1 MGNGAVNCPAAAK
14 DIANRTLV
22 DKAGRTTLLAPFMS
36 LLIGI
41 LTFVLIIVSLFL
53 IFVVLMQR
61 AKSDGGVGAAMGG
74 GVAESTFGAETGNVL
89 SKSTINAAIAFF
101 VISFALYLANIY
113 QSKHH
118 ETADS
123 KLPTIIVPAATA
135 KPATAPITPP
145 PGEKPKP

>member
-1 MGNGAVNCPAAAK
+1 
-14 DIANRTLV
+14 
-22 DKAGRTTLLAPFMS
+22 MS

-41 LTFVLIIVSLFL
+41 LTFVLILVSLFL

-89 SKSTINAAIAFF
+89 VSSTRNAAIIFF
-101 VISFALYLANIY
+101 VLCFALYLANIY

-118 ETADS
+118 EAADS
-123 KLPTIIVPAATA
+123 KLPTIIVPAVVA
-135 KPATAPITPP
+135 KPATAPATPP